1 MTSGRPRLLI
11 VGAGGFLGS
20 YVAAQ
25 GNNRF
30 ECFPAGRNGSAVHVD
45 ISDAGGVRRAL
56 EQTRPSVVVLTAAL
70 SDIDDCERRPV
81 IARHTNVDGA
91 ANIARECARVGARIL
106 FTSSG
111 AVFDGEAP
119 EYTEESS
126 PNPLSVYGK
135 SKAEAERIVVA
146 GCPGAIVVRLSLV
159 LGAGLSPGTNSWLDK
174 LRGKLAAAQP
184 VTAPADEYRNAI
196 DVETAAQWILDL
208 AAAAAAR
215 GIFHLGSADALS
227 RFEIAR
233 HFALA
238 WGYPEHLVTPANSE
252 MPNRAPRGRRHM
264 LQPTR
269 MAEFSSVPVPTCHQS
284 LERCVHAL
292 A

>member
-1 MTSGRPRLLI
+1 MTPGRLRLLI
-11 VGAGGFLGS
+11 VGARGFLGS
-20 YVAAQ
+20 YVATLGQ
-25 GNNRF
+25 GRF
-30 ECFPAGRNGSAVHVD
+30 ECLPAGRNSSAVRLD
-45 ISDAGGVRRAL
+45 IIDAGGARRTL

-70 SDIDDCERRPV
+70 SDIDDCERRPA
-81 IARHTNVDGA
+81 IARQINVAGA
-91 ANIARECARVGARIL
+91 ANIARACAHVGARML

-119 EYTEESS
+119 EYTEDSS

-135 SKAEAERIVVA
+135 SKAEAEHIVA
-146 GCPGAIVVRLSLV
+146 AECPGAVVVRLSLV

-208 AAAAAAR
+208 AAAPAAR

-233 HFALA
+233 HLALA
-238 WGYPEHLVTPANSE
+238 WGYPVDLVTAASGE
-252 MPNRAPRGRRHM
+252 IPNRAPRGRRHM
-264 LQPTR
+264 LR
-269 MAEFSSVPVPTCHQS
+269 SARIAEFSGVPVPTCHQS
-284 LERCVHAL
+284 LERCVHAV

>member
-1 MTSGRPRLLI
+1 MTTGRPRLLI
-11 VGAGGFLGS
+11 IGARGFLGS
-20 YVAAQ
+20 YVAAL
-25 GNNRF
+25 GNSRF
-30 ECFPAGRNGSAVHVD
+30 ECLPAGRNGSVVRLD
-45 ISDAGGVRRAL
+45 IIDADGARRAL

-81 IARHTNVDGA
+81 IARHTNVAGA
-91 ANIARECARVGARIL
+91 GNIARECARVGARIL

-119 EYTEESS
+119 EYTEDSA

-135 SKAEAERIVVA
+135 SKAEAERIVA
-146 GCPGAIVVRLSLV
+146 AECPDAIVARLSLV
-159 LGAGLSPGTNSWLDK
+159 LGAGLSPGTNSWMDK
-174 LRGKLAAAQP
+174 LRGKLAAGQP
-184 VTAPADEYRNAI
+184 VTAPPDEYRNAI
-196 DVETAAQWILDL
+196 DVETAAHWILDL
-208 AAAAAAR
+208 AAAPAAR

-233 HFALA
+233 HLALA
-238 WGYPEHLVTPANSE
+238 WGYPGDLVTAATSE
-252 MPNRAPRGRRHM
+252 IHNRAPRGRRHM
-264 LQPTR
+264 LRPAR
-269 MAEFSSVPVPTCHQS
+269 IAEFSKIPVPTCLYY

>member
-1 MTSGRPRLLI
+1 MTPGRPRLLI

-20 YVAAQ
+20 YVAAL
-25 GNNRF
+25 GRSRF
-30 ECFPAGRNGSAVHVD
+30 ECIPASRNGSVVRLD
-45 ISDAGGVRRAL
+45 IIDADAARRAL

-70 SDIDDCERRPV
+70 SDIDDCERSPV
-81 IARHTNVDGA
+81 MAHHTNVAGA

-106 FTSSG
+106 LTSSG
-111 AVFDGEAP
+111 AVFDGEAA
-119 EYTEESS
+119 EYTEDSS

-135 SKAEAERIVVA
+135 SKTEAERIVA
-146 GCPGAIVVRLSLV
+146 AECPGAIVVRLSLV

-174 LRGKLAAAQP
+174 LRCKLATAQP
-184 VTAPADEYRNAI
+184 VTAPLEEYRNAI

-208 AAAAAAR
+208 AAAPAAH

-233 HFALA
+233 HLALA
-238 WGYPEHLVTPANSE
+238 WGYPEDLVTAANGE

-264 LQPTR
+264 LRPARIAT
-269 MAEFSSVPVPTCHQS
+269 FSSVPVPTCVQS